1 MSAAEAWRAELQQQC
16 SALAAVPSVRDEQHR
31 GAYRLPRQSIQDDEA
46 WWAAQLAEEPAA
58 GAATPADPL
67 PGLDLARLAEAP
79 PLLQWLVEGRMT
91 EATFTV
97 LGAKPGV
104 GKSWLGEDL
113 AVALASG
120 RAWLGHR
127 VPRPR
132 RVLYLDAENG
142 EDLVLRRLRQLGARP
157 DELGGRLLY
166 SVEPL
171 LLSRGPDLAR
181 LAATVERHQPELLV
195 VDTLASHAPAA
206 ESDTEHMAGFL
217 ADVWTVARRSRC
229 ALLLLH
235 HLRKGLQ
242 GSGKDD
248 PLDAF
253 RGSGHLIGAA
263 DRAWVL
269 DQLAPGE
276 PRFILRDVKPRQF
289 PCAPPTRITVVDDED
304 SPADDRRTR
313 LEVQGIEPVVE
324 RGYDAFLH
332 AALALID
339 AHEGRPVLTKDLV
352 HLGMTLPGEFS
363 ERSCKQWL
371 TRGLQTGVLHKP
383 ARGQWLR
390 AQTPLDQPDD
400 DEEAA

>member
-1 MSAAEAWRAELQQQC
+1 
-16 SALAAVPSVRDEQHR
+16 VSVFR
-31 GAYRLPRQSIQDDEA
+31 
-46 WWAAQLAEEPAA
+46 LAEEA
-58 GAATPADPL
+58 GAAHSEDEAMWA
-67 PGLDLARLAEAP
+67 ARLAEEQQPAP
-79 PLLQWLVEGRMT
+79 APAAPLAGLDLGRLARPPEPLRWLVEGRMT
-91 EATFTV
+91 ESSFTV

-113 AVALASG
+113 AIAVTTG
-120 RAWLGHR
+120 RPWLGHA
-127 VPRPR
+127 VPQPR

-142 EDLVLRRLRQLGARP
+142 EDLVLRRLRQLGARSEAL
-157 DELGGRLLY
+157 DGRLLY

-181 LAATVERHQPELLV
+181 LQATIEHHQPALLV

-217 ADVWTVARRSRC
+217 ADVWTLARRQGC
-229 ALLLLH
+229 AMLLLH

-269 DQLAPGE
+269 DPLAPGE

-289 PCAPPTRITVVDDED
+289 PCAPPTRVTVVDDEV
-304 SPADDRRTR
+304 SPPEDRRTR
-313 LEVQGIEPVVE
+313 LEVQGVEPVIE
-324 RGYDAFLH
+324 RGYDTFL
-332 AALALID
+332 AAVLTFID
-339 AHEGRPVLTKDLV
+339 AHAGRPVRTADLL
-352 HLGMTLPGEFS
+352 HLALSMPDEPS
-363 ERSCKQWL
+363 KRSCDDWL
-371 TRGLQTGVLHKP
+371 SRAVAAGVLHKP
-383 ARGQWLR
+383 KRGLWVR
-390 AQTPLDQPDD
+390 AQAPLEDD
-400 DEEAA
+400 HEEEEVPE